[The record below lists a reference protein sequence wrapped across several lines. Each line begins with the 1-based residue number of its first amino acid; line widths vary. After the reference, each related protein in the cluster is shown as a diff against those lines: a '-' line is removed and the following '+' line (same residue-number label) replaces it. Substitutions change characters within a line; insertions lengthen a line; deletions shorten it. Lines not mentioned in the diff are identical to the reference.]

1 MKYNHSQY
9 VHRLDLRVRTSNA
22 LRAIDDWKRRLST
35 RNHRFLG
42 GISLLLFAIAFAG
55 RRGAFVLVLLVL
67 TLGAEF
73 AAAQFASLVLLGFF
87 MLELRFLRMSNHILT
102 VTRS

>member
-1 MKYNHSQY
+1 M
-9 VHRLDLRVRTSNA
+9 RVRTSNT

-35 RNHRFLG
+35 RNQKFLG
-42 GISLLLFAIAFAG
+42 GLALLLFALASA
-55 RRGAFVLVLLVL
+55 RRRAAFVLALLVL

-87 MLELRFLRMSNHILT
+87 MLELRFLRMSNLILT